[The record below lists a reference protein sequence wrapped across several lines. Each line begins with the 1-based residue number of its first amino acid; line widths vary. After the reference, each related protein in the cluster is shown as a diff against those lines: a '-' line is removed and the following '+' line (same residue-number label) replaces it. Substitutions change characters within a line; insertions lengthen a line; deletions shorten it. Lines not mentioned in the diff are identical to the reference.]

1 LCEDRQVSSTGR
13 GRVGRP
19 RAAKRADSG
28 LSAREE
34 LLSAAAELFATRGY
48 AATTTRAVAE
58 RAGMRQASMYHY
70 FGGKEDLLAALLEG
84 TVRPSLDLARALA
97 ARDEVLAE
105 ARLWAL
111 CRADVA
117 LLCGGPHNLGALYL
131 LPEVGAERFADF
143 RAVRGELK
151 AAYGRLLAGSGPGA
165 ELPPGELEIRADL
178 VFGLIEGVI
187 LIRREAPRRDVVAFA
202 ATTADAAL
210 RIAGC
215 PEHVLSKVR
224 REGEA
229 LLPDPLCGDGRTT
242 SPAGRMAPP
251 HSGVEGGG
259 EGHRADAKAQRAGP
273 LGGADHTGQ
282 SR

>member
-1 LCEDRQVSSTGR
+1 MSSTGR
-13 GRVGRP
+13 RVGRP
-19 RAAKRADSG
+19 RAQARPDSG

-34 LLSAAAELFATRGY
+34 LLAAAAELFSAQGY

-84 TVRPSLDLARALA
+84 TVRPSLDLARSLV
-97 ARDEVLAE
+97 ARTDAPAE

-131 LPEVGAERFADF
+131 LPEVRADRFADF
-143 RAVRGELK
+143 RAVRDELK
-151 AAYGRLLAGSGPGA
+151 ASYAALLAATTPGA
-165 ELPPGELEIRADL
+165 ALPASALAVRADL

-187 LIRREAPRRDVVAFA
+187 LIRRETPIPDAAAFA
-202 ATTADAAL
+202 SATADAAL
-210 RIAGC
+210 RVAGC
-215 PEHVLSKVR
+215 PGDVLAALH

-229 LLPDPLCGDGRTT
+229 LL
-242 SPAGRMAPP
+242 AA
-251 HSGVEGGG
+251 
-259 EGHRADAKAQRAGP
+259 
-273 LGGADHTGQ
+273 
-282 SR
+282 